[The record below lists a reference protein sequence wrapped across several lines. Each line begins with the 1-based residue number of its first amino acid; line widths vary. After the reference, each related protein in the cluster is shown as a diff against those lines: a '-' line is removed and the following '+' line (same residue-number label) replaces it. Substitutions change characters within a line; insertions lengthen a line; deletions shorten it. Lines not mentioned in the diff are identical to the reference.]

1 MGHILGNFGEYEKRG
16 AGVVGIL
23 AQDPEKVK
31 QYLKNHSYP
40 FPLLVD
46 EDRTVVK
53 DFGVHVKVNFESV
66 NIARPS
72 NFILDIEGTIRF
84 MFIGSN
90 QRDFPEDD
98 QIYSVLAGLSKP
110 AEG

>member
-1 MGHILGNFGEYEKRG
+1 M
-16 AGVVGIL
+16 
-23 AQDPEKVK
+23 
-31 QYLKNHSYP
+31 
-40 FPLLVD
+40 
-46 EDRTVVK
+46 
-53 DFGVHVKVNFESV
+53 NFESV

>member
-1 MGHILGNFGEYEKRG
+1 MSHILSNYDEYERRG

-31 QYLKNHSYP
+31 QYLKEHSYP

-53 DFGVHVKVNFESV
+53 DYGVHVKVNFESV

-72 NFILDIEGTIRF
+72 NFILDGEGVIKYIY
-84 MFIGSN
+84 IGSQ
-90 QRDFPEDD
+90 QRDFPPDED
-98 QIYSVLAGLSKP
+98 IYAVLDGLSEP
-110 AEG
+110 A